1 MIPENIQ
8 SANPVGQEIV
18 DTISDRKQF
27 VKKVKINYAKKWHTL
42 LSFLFILPRFKKL
55 YLTDP
60 FPGTVYRLLGALI
73 DLRTTKDPQDT
84 EELGL
89 YKIIQTNIPLLI
101 NFIAMGL
108 HNKSSEPPQWLYHAL
123 NNQFSAKELE
133 SLSFDIYRRLDVETF
148 FGITASLRKV
158 QDLNLSLEP
167 EVRGD
172 S

>member
-1 MIPENIQ
+1 MITENTE

-18 DTISDRKQF
+18 DTITDRKQF
-27 VKKVKINYAKKWHTL
+27 VKKVKIDYVKKWHKL
-42 LSFLFILPRFKKL
+42 LSFLFILPRFKKI
-55 YLTDP
+55 YLADP
-60 FPGTVYRLLGALI
+60 FPGTVYRLLGTLI
-73 DLRTTKDPQDT
+73 DLKTTKDEQDT
-84 EELGL
+84 EDLGL
-89 YKIIQTNIPLLI
+89 YKIIRANIPILI
-101 NFIAMGL
+101 SFIAIGI
-108 HNKSSEPPQWLYHAL
+108 HNRSSVPPRWLYLAL
-123 NNQFSAKELE
+123 NNQFSIKELE

>member
-27 VKKVKINYAKKWHTL
+27 VKKVKINYAKKWHRL
-42 LSFLFILPRFKKL
+42 LSFLFILPRFKKI
-55 YLTDP
+55 YLSDP
-60 FPGTVYRLLGALI
+60 FPGTVYRLLGTLI
-73 DLRTTKDPQDT
+73 DLKTTKDDQDT
-84 EELGL
+84 EDLGL
-89 YKIIQTNIPLLI
+89 YKIIRTNIPILI
-101 NFIAMGL
+101 SFIAIAI
-108 HNKSSEPPQWLYHAL
+108 HNKTSEPPRWLYHAL
-123 NNQFSAKELE
+123 NNQFSTKELE
-133 SLSFDIYRRLDVETF
+133 SISFDIYRRLDVETF

-172 S
+172 L